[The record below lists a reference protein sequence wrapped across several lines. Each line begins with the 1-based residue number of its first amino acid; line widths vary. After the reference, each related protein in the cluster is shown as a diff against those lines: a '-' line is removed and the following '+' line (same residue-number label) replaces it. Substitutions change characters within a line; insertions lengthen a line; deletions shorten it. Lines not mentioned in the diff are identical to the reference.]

1 MRHRRSIIA
10 AIIACTLASTC
21 ASGAEP
27 NEVDRPAKAA
37 VISCKGMIDQGL
49 LESIERRSEMA
60 MEAGADYLIY
70 EIETYGGLVDAA
82 DSISKYFIQIKAL
95 SR

>member
-1 MRHRRSIIA
+1 M
-10 AIIACTLASTC
+10 
-21 ASGAEP
+21 
-27 NEVDRPAKAA
+27 
-37 VISCKGMIDQGL
+37 ISCKGMIDQGL

-82 DSISKYFIQIKAL
+82 DSISKYFIQTIRDRARTVAYVQTEAI
-95 SR
+95 SAGAMISVSCNDIIMRREHDDR